1 MEDDELLYQI
11 GEAILTEVDGVEDVT
26 YNRKKKNAFMIL
38 TEAGKFYE
46 LTLKEVESQKPAAFL
61 CGRLLFRAV
70 FLKKKNLPKNFSGDS
85 IY

>member
-1 MEDDELLYQI
+1 MPYDVWDYTKEGYFMEDDELLYQI

-46 LTLKEVESQKPAAFL
+46 LTLKEVE
-61 CGRLLFRAV
+61 
-70 FLKKKNLPKNFSGDS
+70 
-85 IY
+85 

>member
-1 MEDDELLYQI
+1 MPYDVWDYTKEGYFMEDDELLYQI

-46 LTLKEVESQKPAAFL
+46 LNLKEVE
-61 CGRLLFRAV
+61 
-70 FLKKKNLPKNFSGDS
+70 
-85 IY
+85 

>member
-1 MEDDELLYQI
+1 MPYDVWDYTKEGYFMEDDEPLYQI

-46 LTLKEVESQKPAAFL
+46 LTLKEVE
-61 CGRLLFRAV
+61 
-70 FLKKKNLPKNFSGDS
+70 
-85 IY
+85 

>member
-1 MEDDELLYQI
+1 MPYDVWDYTKEGYFMEDDELLYQI

-46 LTLKEVESQKPAAFL
+46 LTSKEVE
-61 CGRLLFRAV
+61 
-70 FLKKKNLPKNFSGDS
+70 
-85 IY
+85 

>member
-1 MEDDELLYQI
+1 MPYDVWDYTKEGDFMEDDELLYQI

-46 LTLKEVESQKPAAFL
+46 LTLKEVE
-61 CGRLLFRAV
+61 
-70 FLKKKNLPKNFSGDS
+70 
-85 IY
+85 

>member
-1 MEDDELLYQI
+1 MPYDVWDYTKEGYFIEDDELLYQI

-46 LTLKEVESQKPAAFL
+46 LTLKEVE
-61 CGRLLFRAV
+61 
-70 FLKKKNLPKNFSGDS
+70 
-85 IY
+85 

>member
-1 MEDDELLYQI
+1 MPYDVWDYTKEGYVMEDDELLYQI

-46 LTLKEVESQKPAAFL
+46 LTLKEVE
-61 CGRLLFRAV
+61 
-70 FLKKKNLPKNFSGDS
+70 
-85 IY
+85 

>member
-1 MEDDELLYQI
+1 MPYDVWDYTKEGYFMEDDELLYQI

-46 LTLKEVESQKPAAFL
+46 LTFKEVE
-61 CGRLLFRAV
+61 
-70 FLKKKNLPKNFSGDS
+70 
-85 IY
+85 

>member
-1 MEDDELLYQI
+1 MPYDVWDYTKEGYFMEDDELLYQI

-46 LTLKEVESQKPAAFL
+46 VTLKEVE
-61 CGRLLFRAV
+61 
-70 FLKKKNLPKNFSGDS
+70 
-85 IY
+85 

>member
-1 MEDDELLYQI
+1 MPYDVWDYTQEGYFMEDDELLYQI

-46 LTLKEVESQKPAAFL
+46 LTLKEVE
-61 CGRLLFRAV
+61 
-70 FLKKKNLPKNFSGDS
+70 
-85 IY
+85 

>member
-26 YNRKKKNAFMIL
+26 YNPKKKNAFMIL

-46 LTLKEVESQKPAAFL
+46 LTLKEVE
-61 CGRLLFRAV
+61 
-70 FLKKKNLPKNFSGDS
+70 
-85 IY
+85 

>member
-1 MEDDELLYQI
+1 MPYDVWDYTKEGYFMEDDELLYQI

-46 LTLKEVESQKPAAFL
+46 LT
-61 CGRLLFRAV
+61 
-70 FLKKKNLPKNFSGDS
+70 
-85 IY
+85 

>member
-1 MEDDELLYQI
+1 MPYDVWDYTKEGYFMEDDELLYQI

-46 LTLKEVESQKPAAFL
+46 LTLTEVE
-61 CGRLLFRAV
+61 
-70 FLKKKNLPKNFSGDS
+70 
-85 IY
+85 

>member
-1 MEDDELLYQI
+1 MPYYVWDYTKEGYFMEDDELLYQI

-46 LTLKEVESQKPAAFL
+46 LTLKEVE
-61 CGRLLFRAV
+61 
-70 FLKKKNLPKNFSGDS
+70 
-85 IY
+85 

>member
-1 MEDDELLYQI
+1 MSFADNGVIIYMPYDVWDYTKEGYFMEDDELLYQI

-46 LTLKEVESQKPAAFL
+46 LTLKEVE
-61 CGRLLFRAV
+61 
-70 FLKKKNLPKNFSGDS
+70 
-85 IY
+85 

>member
-1 MEDDELLYQI
+1 MPYDVLDYTKEGYFMEDDELLYQI

-46 LTLKEVESQKPAAFL
+46 LTLKEVE
-61 CGRLLFRAV
+61 
-70 FLKKKNLPKNFSGDS
+70 
-85 IY
+85 

>member
-1 MEDDELLYQI
+1 MPYDVWDYTKEGYFMEDDELLYQI

-46 LTLKEVESQKPAAFL
+46 LTLKEVA
-61 CGRLLFRAV
+61 
-70 FLKKKNLPKNFSGDS
+70 
-85 IY
+85 